1 LIQLGES
8 KQANCLKNLFPD
20 SIELILNFT
29 IQYSSM
35 KSIFT
40 LLFALFFVL
49 QLNAQ
54 TWNFEAGNN
63 ITRYIFTNS
72 AGNNPDFLKSG
83 SGFHLGL
90 SLENKLSKAFVY
102 DLGLA
107 YNQYNN
113 VGDVQNIP
121 FSYQTDFMGLTGGIG
136 PSYTGLH
143 GLTVSAKASAAVQTL
158 ISGTQFLQNKYLDLA
173 SDDQFSGLK
182 FSVGYTLSITKKV
195 NDQIS
200 VYTSFQHLDTNTFGS
215 STLNFVPSTFSF
227 GLKIATK

>member
-1 LIQLGES
+1 
-8 KQANCLKNLFPD
+8 
-20 SIELILNFT
+20 
-29 IQYSSM
+29 M
-35 KSIFT
+35 RSIFT
-40 LLFALFFVL
+40 LLIALFFVSSL
-49 QLNAQ
+49 QAQ
-54 TWNFEAGNN
+54 TWNFETGNN
-63 ITRYIFTNS
+63 ITRYVFTNS
-72 AGNNPDFLKSG
+72 AGNNPDFLKSS
-83 SGFHLGL
+83 SGLHLAL
-90 SLENKLSKAFVY
+90 SRENKLSKVFVY

-121 FSYQTDFMGLTGGIG
+121 FSYQADFMGLTGGIG

-158 ISGTQFLQNKYLDLA
+158 MNGTQFLQNRYLDLA
-173 SDDQFSGLK
+173 DDDQFSGLK
-182 FSVGYTLSITKKV
+182 FSVGFTLSITKKV

>member
-1 LIQLGES
+1 
-8 KQANCLKNLFPD
+8 
-20 SIELILNFT
+20 
-29 IQYSSM
+29 M
-35 KSIFT
+35 KFIFT
-40 LLFALFFVL
+40 LLITLFFVSSL
-49 QLNAQ
+49 QAQ
-54 TWNFEAGNN
+54 TWNLEAGNN
-63 ITRYIFTNS
+63 ITRYVFTNS
-72 AGNNPDFLKSG
+72 SGNNPDFLKSS
-83 SGFHLGL
+83 SGLHL
-90 SLENKLSKAFVY
+90 SLSRENKLSKAFVY
-102 DLGLA
+102 DVGLA

-121 FSYQTDFMGLTGGIG
+121 FSYQADFMGLTGGIG

-158 ISGTQFLQNKYLDLA
+158 MNGTQFLQNRYLDLA
-173 SDDQFSGLK
+173 DDDQFSGLK
-182 FSVGYTLSITKKV
+182 FSVGFTLSITKKV

>member
-1 LIQLGES
+1 
-8 KQANCLKNLFPD
+8 
-20 SIELILNFT
+20 
-29 IQYSSM
+29 M
-35 KSIFT
+35 RSIFT
-40 LLFALFFVL
+40 LLFALFFAL
-49 QLNAQ
+49 PLSAQ

-63 ITRYIFTNS
+63 ITRYVFTNS
-72 AGNNPDFLKSG
+72 TGNNPDFLKSA
-83 SGFHLGL
+83 SGLHLVL
-90 SLENKLSKAFVY
+90 SRENKLSKVFVY
-102 DLGLA
+102 DVGLA

-121 FSYQTDFMGLTGGIG
+121 FSYQADFMGLTGGIG

-158 ISGTQFLQNKYLDLA
+158 VNGTQFLQNKYLDLT

>member
-1 LIQLGES
+1 
-8 KQANCLKNLFPD
+8 
-20 SIELILNFT
+20 
-29 IQYSSM
+29 M
-35 KSIFT
+35 RSIFT
-40 LLFALFFVL
+40 LLIALFFVSSL
-49 QLNAQ
+49 QAQ
-54 TWNFEAGNN
+54 TWNFETGNN
-63 ITRYIFTNS
+63 ITRYVFTNS
-72 AGNNPDFLKSG
+72 AGNNPDFLKSS
-83 SGFHLGL
+83 SGLHLAL
-90 SLENKLSKAFVY
+90 SRENKISKAFVY

-121 FSYQTDFMGLTGGIG
+121 FSYQADFMGLTGGIG

-158 ISGTQFLQNKYLDLA
+158 INGTQFLQNRYLDLA
-173 SDDQFSGLK
+173 DDDQFNGLK
-182 FSVGYTLSITKKV
+182 FSVGFTLSITKKV
-195 NDQIS
+195 NDQMS

>member
-1 LIQLGES
+1 
-8 KQANCLKNLFPD
+8 
-20 SIELILNFT
+20 
-29 IQYSSM
+29 M
-35 KSIFT
+35 RSIFT
-40 LLFALFFVL
+40 LLIALFFISSL
-49 QLNAQ
+49 QAQ
-54 TWNFEAGNN
+54 TWNFETGNN
-63 ITRYIFTNS
+63 ITRYVFTNS
-72 AGNNPDFLKSG
+72 AGNNPDFLKSS
-83 SGFHLGL
+83 SGLHLAL
-90 SLENKLSKAFVY
+90 SRENKLSKVFVY

-121 FSYQTDFMGLTGGIG
+121 FSYQADFMGLTGGIG

-158 ISGTQFLQNKYLDLA
+158 MNGTQFLQNRYLDLA
-173 SDDQFSGLK
+173 DDDQFSGLK
-182 FSVGYTLSITKKV
+182 FSVGFTLSITKKV

>member
-1 LIQLGES
+1 
-8 KQANCLKNLFPD
+8 
-20 SIELILNFT
+20 
-29 IQYSSM
+29 M
-35 KSIFT
+35 RSIFT
-40 LLFALFFVL
+40 LLIALFFISSL
-49 QLNAQ
+49 QAQ
-54 TWNFEAGNN
+54 TWNFETGNN
-63 ITRYIFTNS
+63 ITRYVFTNS
-72 AGNNPDFLKSG
+72 AGNNPDFLKSS
-83 SGFHLGL
+83 SGLHLAL
-90 SLENKLSKAFVY
+90 SRENKLSKVFVY

-121 FSYQTDFMGLTGGIG
+121 FSYQADFMGLTGGIG

-158 ISGTQFLQNKYLDLA
+158 MNGTQFLQNRYLDLA
-173 SDDQFSGLK
+173 DDDQFSGLK
-182 FSVGYTLSITKKV
+182 FSVGFTLSITKKV

-227 GLKIATK
+227 GLKMATK

>member
-1 LIQLGES
+1 
-8 KQANCLKNLFPD
+8 
-20 SIELILNFT
+20 
-29 IQYSSM
+29 M

-40 LLFALFFVL
+40 LLIALIFVSSL
-49 QLNAQ
+49 SAQ

-63 ITRYIFTNS
+63 ITRYVFTNS
-72 AGNNPDFLKSG
+72 AGNNPDFLKSS
-83 SGFHLGL
+83 SGLHL
-90 SLENKLSKAFVY
+90 SLSRENKISKAFIY

-121 FSYQTDFMGLTGGIG
+121 FSYQADFMGLTGGIG
-136 PSYTGLH
+136 PSITSRK
-143 GLTVSAKASAAVQTL
+143 GLTLSAKASAAVQTL
-158 ISGTQFLQNKYLDLA
+158 INGTQFLQNRYIDLV

-182 FSVGYTLSITKKV
+182 VSVGYTLSITKKV
-195 NDQIS
+195 NDQMS
-200 VYTSFQHLDTNTFGS
+200 VYTSFQHLDTNAFGS

>member
-1 LIQLGES
+1 
-8 KQANCLKNLFPD
+8 
-20 SIELILNFT
+20 
-29 IQYSSM
+29 M
-35 KSIFT
+35 RSIFT
-40 LLFALFFVL
+40 LLIALFFISSL
-49 QLNAQ
+49 QAQ
-54 TWNFEAGNN
+54 TWNFESGNN
-63 ITRYIFTNS
+63 ITRYVFTNS
-72 AGNNPDFLKSG
+72 AGNNPDFLKSS
-83 SGFHLGL
+83 SGLHLAL
-90 SLENKLSKAFVY
+90 SRENKLSKVFVY

-121 FSYQTDFMGLTGGIG
+121 FSYQADFMGLTGGIG

-158 ISGTQFLQNKYLDLA
+158 MNGTQFLQNRYLDLA
-173 SDDQFSGLK
+173 DDDQFSGLK
-182 FSVGYTLSITKKV
+182 FSVGFTLSITKKV

>member
-1 LIQLGES
+1 
-8 KQANCLKNLFPD
+8 
-20 SIELILNFT
+20 
-29 IQYSSM
+29 M
-35 KSIFT
+35 RSIFI
-40 LLFALFFVL
+40 LLIALFFVSSL
-49 QLNAQ
+49 QAQ
-54 TWNFEAGNN
+54 TWNFETGNN
-63 ITRYIFTNS
+63 ITRYVFTNS
-72 AGNNPDFLKSG
+72 AGNNPDFLKSS
-83 SGFHLGL
+83 SGFHLAL
-90 SLENKLSKAFVY
+90 SRENKISKAFVY

-121 FSYQTDFMGLTGGIG
+121 FSYQADFMGLTGGIG

-158 ISGTQFLQNKYLDLA
+158 INGTQFLQNRYLDLA
-173 SDDQFSGLK
+173 DDDQFNGLK
-182 FSVGYTLSITKKV
+182 FSVGFTLSITKKV
-195 NDQIS
+195 NDQMS